1 MLEKIKSNR
10 KIIYIIRMTVI
21 LFLADVV
28 CLLLNYLGV
37 EKENILMV
45 FMVGVLMIS
54 TCTRGYEYGLI
65 GATISVLTFN
75 YLFTVP
81 VHTFAIMNP
90 NDMTLM
96 VFFVI
101 SI

>member
-1 MLEKIKSNR
+1 MLEKLKSNR
-10 KIIYIIRMTVI
+10 KLIYIVRMAVI
-21 LFLADVV
+21 LFLVDVV
-28 CLLLNYLGV
+28 CLALNYQGV

-65 GATISVLTFN
+65 GAAISVMTFN

-81 VHTFAIMNP
+81 VHTHICHYE
-90 NDMTLM
+90 
-96 VFFVI
+96 
-101 SI
+101 SE